1 MVVITQ
7 QKNVNGRTENTPSK
21 NETVQMFG
29 TPVIKIN
36 YIHCKLKNMFN

>member
-1 MVVITQ
+1 
-7 QKNVNGRTENTPSK
+7 VNGRTENTPSE

-29 TPVIKIN
+29 EPVIKIN